1 MCTTFGAIYSIPN
14 KNKTSG
20 REKAQGDK
28 HWNAVTLT
36 HPAHTH
42 TQPTQR
48 WNTISNHYTCTSDP
62 LGSPA
67 AYLRWSKIVVGFA
80 KLKFHH
86 SKADEKKGT
95 KTSSLKAEV
104 FSALDFPRGY
114 YYDEKKRWNF
124 NWDNDA
130 NFINI
135 RLTFS
140 DYSKRTTS
148 ISSLSKWEVCLFSC
162 NSVEKN
168 ATLAPQTALQ
178 HTGRN

>member
-1 MCTTFGAIYSIPN
+1 MCMTFGAIYSIPN

-114 YYDEKKRWNF
+114 YYDEKKGG
-124 NWDNDA
+124 
-130 NFINI
+130 ISTEI
-135 RLTFS
+135 MMQ
-140 DYSKRTTS
+140 
-148 ISSLSKWEVCLFSC
+148 ISSILGSRFQTIPRELHQYPHCPSGKSAFSHAI
-162 NSVEKN
+162 VLKRMP
-168 ATLAPQTALQ
+168 L
-178 HTGRN
+178 